1 MPKIAIVAG
10 ESSGDLL
17 GSHLIQALKTHY
29 STLNTGLQLEF
40 IGIAG
45 PKMIGEGAISLYPM
59 ERLSV
64 RGYVEVLRHLFGLLK
79 LRKNLLQTLLESQP
93 DLFIGIDAPD
103 FNFWLERQL
112 KNKGIPTIHYAS
124 PSIWAWR
131 KGRMAK
137 IKRAVSHMLAL
148 FPFEPK
154 LYEDAGV
161 PVSYVGHP
169 LADILP
175 LQPNKLTARESL
187 KLKADKMVIAMLPG
201 SRLSEVHQH
210 ADLFVKTAKLIT
222 KKQPNVQFLVPLI
235 TRETRV
241 IFEHALFDNHAAN
254 LSSTS
259 QHDLVYEQHKKQIH
273 HLDENID
280 LNINHENINQANVD
294 ATNHELNH
302 AEPLPLQILF
312 GHAHDA
318 MEAADLVIVASGT
331 ATLEAALLKCP
342 MVITYRMPNISWQ
355 IMKRMNYLPY
365 VGLPNI
371 LAGKFLVPELMQHDA
386 TPEKLADVTLNL
398 LEDSH
403 YLEEI
408 KAEFMK
414 IHLSLKQNTA
424 EKAAKAILA
433 YLK

>member
-10 ESSGDLL
+10 EASGDLL

-29 STLNTGLQLEF
+29 AALNTGLHLEF

-79 LRKNLLQTLLESQP
+79 LRKNLLKTLLENPP

-112 KNKGIPTIHYAS
+112 KNKGISTIHYAS

-154 LYEDAGV
+154 LYEVAGV
-161 PVSYVGHP
+161 PVTYVGHP
-169 LADILP
+169 LADIFP
-175 LQPNKLTARESL
+175 MQPDKEAARECL
-187 KLKADKMVIAMLPG
+187 KLKPNQMIIAMLPG
-201 SRLSEVHQH
+201 SRLSEVQQH
-210 ADLFVKTAKLIT
+210 ADLFVKTAMLMAKE
-222 KKQPNVQFLVPLI
+222 QPEIQFLVPLI
-235 TRETRV
+235 SRETRL
-241 IFEHALFDNHAAN
+241 IFEDALFNNQLHHEITHNKIDNDVLEAEN
-254 LSSTS
+254 T
-259 QHDLVYEQHKKQIH
+259 EQSHVH
-273 HLDENID
+273 TL
-280 LNINHENINQANVD
+280 
-294 ATNHELNH
+294 
-302 AEPLPLQILF
+302 LPLQILF

-318 MEAADLVIVASGT
+318 MTAADAVIVASGT

-355 IMKRMNYLPY
+355 ILKRMNYLPY

-371 LAGKFLVPELMQHDA
+371 LAGKFLVPELMQDEA
-386 TPEKLADVTLNL
+386 TPEKLAETTLKL
-398 LEDSH
+398 LGDQT
-403 YLEEI
+403 YVEEI
-408 KAEFMK
+408 KHEFMK
-414 IHLSLKQNTA
+414 IHQSLKQNTA
-424 EKAAKAILA
+424 EKAAKAVLS
-433 YLK
+433 YLKKPV

>member
-10 ESSGDLL
+10 EASGDLL

-29 STLNTGLQLEF
+29 AALNTGLPLEF

-45 PKMIGEGAISLYPM
+45 PKMISEGAVSLYPM

-64 RGYVEVLRHLFGLLK
+64 RGYVEVLRHLYGLLK
-79 LRKNLLQTLLESQP
+79 LRKNLLKTLLKTQP

-137 IKRAVSHMLAL
+137 IKRSVSHILAL
-148 FPFEPK
+148 FPFEPR

-175 LQPNKLTARESL
+175 LQPNQALARESL
-187 KLKADKMVIAMLPG
+187 KLKTEAVVIAMLPG
-201 SRLSEVHQH
+201 SRLSEVEQH
-210 ADLFVKTAKLIT
+210 ADLFVKTALKIT
-222 KKQPNVQFLVPLI
+222 QQCANAQFLVPLI
-235 TRETRV
+235 SRETRI
-241 IFEHALFDNHAAN
+241 IFELALFNNHVINTSDVVFLHEAMQEVNVNDAN
-254 LSSTS
+254 DTKVKS
-259 QHDLVYEQHKKQIH
+259 
-273 HLDENID
+273 
-280 LNINHENINQANVD
+280 LN
-294 ATNHELNH
+294 
-302 AEPLPLQILF
+302 LQILF

-318 MEAADLVIVASGT
+318 MEAADAVIVASGT

-342 MVITYRMPNISWQ
+342 MVITYRMPNLSWQ
-355 IMKRMNYLPY
+355 LMKRMNYLPY

-371 LAGKFLVPELMQHDA
+371 LAGKFLVPELLQHEA
-386 TPEKLADVTLNL
+386 TPEKLAEATLRL
-398 LEDSH
+398 LADTA
-403 YLEEI
+403 YI
-408 KAEFMK
+408 KETKQAFYQ
-414 IHLSLKQNTA
+414 IHSSLKQNTA
-424 EKAAKAILA
+424 EKAAKAVLA